1 MFGSIETPR
10 LVLDKGILQ
19 RNASHFLRHAEDG
32 GVVLRPHLKTSKS
45 IDVAR
50 IATGGRLSTVTVSTL
65 KEAGYFAEN
74 GFTDI
79 LYAVGITPNKFPHVK
94 RIIDDTG
101 ADLLLITDNT
111 DVARA
116 AAAFADAEDCPL
128 KFLIEVDSG
137 EHRGGVTA
145 DGSVLPE
152 IARALSASPRVSVKG
167 VMTHAGHSYAFDEP
181 ARIREVAET
190 ERSTAVAAA
199 GRLADAGTPCE
210 IVSVGST
217 PTFLFAE
224 SFDGVTE
231 VRSGVYLF
239 HDLTQFSR
247 HVCRQEDIALSVLS
261 TVIGHNRQGRYLVL
275 DAGALALSKDI
286 GANTHLPDAGYGY
299 VCDPVTLGRYGD
311 LSIDIVHQ
319 EHGSVP
325 VSDDT
330 WFDRLPVGSL
340 VRILPNHACMT
351 AAAYPDYLVVD
362 DGEIMGEWPRINGW

>member
-1 MFGSIETPR
+1 M
-10 LVLDKGILQ
+10 
-19 RNASHFLRHAEDG
+19 
-32 GVVLRPHLKTSKS
+32 KTSKS
-45 IDVAR
+45 VDVAR

-79 LYAVGITPNKFPHVK
+79 LYAVGVAPNKFPHVK
-94 RIIDDTG
+94 RIVDDTG
-101 ADLLLITDNT
+101 ADLLLITDSPA
-111 DVARA
+111 VARA
-116 AAAFADAEDCPL
+116 AAAFADAQDCPL

-137 EHRGGVTA
+137 EHRGGTTA
-145 DGSVLPE
+145 DGDVLLE
-152 IARALSASPRVSVKG
+152 IAHALSASPRVSIKG

-181 ARIREVAET
+181 AGIREVAET

-199 GRLADAGTPCE
+199 NRLTHAGIPCE

-217 PTFLFAE
+217 PTFLFGE
-224 SFDGVTE
+224 SFEGVTE

-239 HDLTQFSR
+239 HDLSQFSR
-247 HVCRQEDIALSVLS
+247 HVCGQDDIALSVLA
-261 TVIGHNRQGRYLVL
+261 TVIGHNRQGGYLVL
-275 DAGALALSKDI
+275 DAGALALSKDV
-286 GANTHLPDAGYGY
+286 GANTHLPDARYGY
-299 VCDPVTLGRYGD
+299 VCDPVTLRRYGD
-311 LSIDIVHQ
+311 LSVDIVHQ

-362 DGEIMGEWPRINGW
+362 DGAIADEWPRINGW